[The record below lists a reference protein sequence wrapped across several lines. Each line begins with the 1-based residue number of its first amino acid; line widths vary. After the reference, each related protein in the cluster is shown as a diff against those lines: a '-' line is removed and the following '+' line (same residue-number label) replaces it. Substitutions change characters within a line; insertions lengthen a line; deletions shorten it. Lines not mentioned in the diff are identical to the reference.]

1 MHAYLLIGTD
11 IEKLK
16 AKSDELAKKLHAKI
30 MEFPLVKIDDVRSL
44 NNLIRLSFNEPTLI
58 VCRNIHEAGEEA
70 LNAFLKN
77 LEEPQENI
85 YFALTAPSTRK
96 VLPTIV
102 SRCEVIRLIVTL
114 RDNNLQFTINNEET
128 EKFIKLTTGEKLA
141 YIDKIKDRDKAVEL
155 TESLVNFLHSGL
167 HGNKVKYSV
176 QAKNIEVAQKTL
188 SGLKANGNV
197 NLQLSNM
204 VINLIY

>member
-1 MHAYLLIGTD
+1 MHAYLLIGQGTD
-11 IEKLK
+11 NFRKTSENL
-16 AKSDELAKKLHAKI
+16 SKKLHAKI
-30 MEFPLVKIDDVRSL
+30 MEFPLIKIEDVRSL
-44 NNLIRLSFNEPTLI
+44 NNLIRLSFNEPTLV

-102 SRCEVIRLIVTL
+102 SRCEIIRVQGVM
-114 RDNNLQFTINNEET
+114 NSLQMGDA
-128 EKFIKLTTGEKLA
+128 EKFMHLTTGKKLA
-141 YIDKIKDRDKAVEL
+141 YIDKIKDRDKAIEL
-155 TESLVNFLHSGL
+155 AESLVYFLHSSL
-167 HGNKVKYSV
+167 HENGVKYSI
-176 QAKNIEVAQKTL
+176 QATNLETAAKTL

-197 NLQLSNM
+197 NLQLSNF
-204 VINLIY
+204 VIKLI

>member
-11 IEKLK
+11 SEKLK

-58 VCRNIHEAGEEA
+58 VCQNIHEAGEAA

-85 YFALTAPSTRK
+85 A
-96 VLPTIV
+96 
-102 SRCEVIRLIVTL
+102 
-114 RDNNLQFTINNEET
+114 DN
-128 EKFIKLTTGEKLA
+128 
-141 YIDKIKDRDKAVEL
+141 
-155 TESLVNFLHSGL
+155 SLKMRS
-167 HGNKVKYSV
+167 NKNS
-176 QAKNIEVAQKTL
+176 
-188 SGLKANGNV
+188 
-197 NLQLSNM
+197 
-204 VINLIY
+204 